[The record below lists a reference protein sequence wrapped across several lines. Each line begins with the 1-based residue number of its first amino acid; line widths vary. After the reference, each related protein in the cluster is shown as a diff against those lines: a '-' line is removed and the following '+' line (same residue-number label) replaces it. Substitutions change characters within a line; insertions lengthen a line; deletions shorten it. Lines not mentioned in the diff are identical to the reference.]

1 MKKIQKRIIVLGDK
15 PVEQWI
21 ERNENGIIIWA
32 SFDKDKAEQY
42 IKLHKMNEE
51 KHQPVQRQTAQI
63 TSIKELINGKYVIQ
77 EGWKPNYVQ
86 TNFRKLVR
94 VNIIGIIVDK
104 PNPYQFIMDDGSAS
118 ILVIDF
124 NQRKKTTT
132 LKVGN
137 PVLVIGRPRQA
148 EKDLFIA
155 SEIATSDQLIK
166 QPLWIVKRK
175 EDLKKLESNL
185 VQKIDS
191 EEVLVEDLDETIS
204 DGELVQPISGNV
216 TGDDIIVFMRK
227 KDSGDG
233 VSIDEIVDYFGQE
246 ADDVILTL
254 MSMGEVYEIKPGR
267 IKILE

>member
-1 MKKIQKRIIVLGDK
+1 
-15 PVEQWI
+15 
-21 ERNENGIIIWA
+21 
-32 SFDKDKAEQY
+32 
-42 IKLHKMNEE
+42 
-51 KHQPVQRQTAQI
+51 
-63 TSIKELINGKYVIQ
+63 
-77 EGWKPNYVQ
+77 
-86 TNFRKLVR
+86 
-94 VNIIGIIVDK
+94 
-104 PNPYQFIMDDGSAS
+104 MDDGSAS